1 MGLLL
6 GKSGALPMAGL
17 IRSVNVPLRGCGV
30 CDVSGHHTLSVCC
43 AMMGLGLGFR
53 GGFTIYRV
61 FSHPDLI

>member
-1 MGLLL
+1 
-6 GKSGALPMAGL
+6 MAGL